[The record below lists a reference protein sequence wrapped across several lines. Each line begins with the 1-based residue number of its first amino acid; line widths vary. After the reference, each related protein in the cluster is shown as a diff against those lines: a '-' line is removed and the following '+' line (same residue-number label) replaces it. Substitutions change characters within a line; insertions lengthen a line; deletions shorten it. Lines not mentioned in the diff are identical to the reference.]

1 MSILTPFFN
10 LIKPA
15 KQDGVKVSDFNANM
29 DTIDTEMH
37 KPPLTVNNIEP
48 DANRDIYIQ
57 SVPLADNLTS
67 EEAQINIGTYLER
80 TSGGGSSIE
89 SGEASLSTIKGNMIK
104 TGYIPE
110 VLDMTV
116 NAVTRVAPPAITAT
130 IDNATFEAYVETA
143 GTYTLTYTDSWDED
157 PTDYGITVS
166 NTPVDGDEIV
176 VVWDGENDPVMIVNA
191 VERPVP
197 PAITATIDKATF
209 RAYVATSGTTT
220 LSYTT
225 GWSASPALYG
235 ITVQNTPVSGDSI
248 VVNYVKENRGT
259 ITPVNVSAFNS
270 TGWNLY
276 DNSTGYAKVVRYSD
290 TYGYYIGGNY
300 SIVAFA
306 TTPTGTASAV
316 TVNDGYFNVPS
327 DGYIIVTGGD
337 ATTYIFPTWSDW
349 VDGYEG
355 DFEPY
360 TVDTISLS
368 SIMVSFTA
376 GLCAVGEVRDEL
388 NFNIQKAYSRIDR
401 LAYTADNLAA
411 VIASGRAYDTD
422 TNYIYVVR
430 ETPVEYSFSID
441 GTYSVSDHGIEYFTA
456 STTTPVICEALY
468 GENLKDKLRTDVVT
482 ISQQTLSSSQKAQVL
497 TNIGAFSQA
506 DGNAL
511 NTKIADVRNY
521 IEVGSISSKSGL
533 DDLMNNLITNS
544 SLSNN
549 KKLARFSCTA
559 TFTPFVTGV
568 SYFVDLSASSAN
580 YASAIIQGVGYAQ
593 IIQAIKVPTGWS
605 YEPVAMNSNI
615 NDYRSNSGTSTYTSW
630 DVKYSI
636 IGRMCTFI
644 FGFTPSSTISS
655 SIGAIG
661 NTGLPNPTSTD
672 CVCIYPVT
680 KVQQSYTL
688 AETQN
693 RFGGVK
699 NIGSSNAE
707 VRAVGAYETGIR
719 YSFCGSYVI
728 AS

>member
-37 KPPLTVNNIEP
+37 RPPLTVNNIEP

-80 TSGGGSSIE
+80 TSGGNAPIE
-89 SGEASLSTIKGNMIK
+89 SGNASLSTIKGNMIK
-104 TGYIPE
+104 TGYVAE

-116 NAVTRVAPPAITAT
+116 NAVPRVAPPAITAT

-143 GTYTLTYTDSWDED
+143 GTYTLTYTDGWDED
-157 PTDYGITVS
+157 PTDYGITVT
-166 NTPVDGDEIV
+166 NDPVDGDEIV
-176 VVWDGENDPVMIVNA
+176 VVWDGENDPVMTVNA

-209 RAYVATSGTTT
+209 RAYVATSGTVT
-220 LSYTT
+220 LSYTSA
-225 GWSASPALYG
+225 WSASPALYG

-248 VVNYVKENRGT
+248 VVDYVKENRGT
-259 ITPVNVSAFNS
+259 ITPANVSAFNS

-276 DNSTGYAKVVRYSD
+276 DNDTGYAKVIKYSD

-306 TTPTGTASAV
+306 ATPTGTPSAV
-316 TVNDGYFNVPS
+316 TVNDGYFNIPS
-327 DGYIIVTGGD
+327 DGYIIITGGD

-360 TVDTISLS
+360 TVDTINLS

-376 GLCAVGEVRDEL
+376 GLCAIGEVRDEL

-401 LAYTADNLAA
+401 MAYTAENLAA
-411 VIASGRAYDTD
+411 VIATGRAYDTD

-456 STTTPVICEALY
+456 STTTPVICETLY
-468 GENLKDKLRTDVVT
+468 GENLKDKLRTDVLT
-482 ISQQTLSSSQKAQVL
+482 ISQQTLSANQQAQVL
-497 TNIGAFSQA
+497 DNIGAA
-506 DGNAL
+506 
-511 NTKIADVRNY
+511 
-521 IEVGSISSKSGL
+521 SISNVVFKSKSPYYGSL
-533 DDLMNNLITNS
+533 KTISNCLLVNTGNMNGANNDAGIVTNS
-544 SLSNN
+544 SQY
-549 KKLARFSCTA
+549 APT
-559 TFTPFVTGV
+559 
-568 SYFVDLSASSAN
+568 DL
-580 YASAIIQGVGYAQ
+580 V
-593 IIQAIKVPTGWS
+593 
-605 YEPVAMNSNI
+605 
-615 NDYRSNSGTSTYTSW
+615 
-630 DVKYSI
+630 
-636 IGRMCTFI
+636 
-644 FGFTPSSTISS
+644 
-655 SIGAIG
+655 
-661 NTGLPNPTSTD
+661 
-672 CVCIYPVT
+672 
-680 KVQQSYTL
+680 
-688 AETQN
+688 
-693 RFGGVK
+693 
-699 NIGSSNAE
+699 
-707 VRAVGAYETGIR
+707 TGIR
-719 YSFCGSYVI
+719 EVFWMSSSNIAIKINGISSTGWYKEWFRHYNGSTWTAWNEFALNDKVDAQKTIFVQLYNQNIAGTPTAAAETEFDVSSYIPADYALWSVEMQIQEGASFYNLPWWNDEFTQATRIQRITNTSIVI
-728 AS
+728 RNKAKWTANTSITFTLHCKKT